1 MRRRVLFI
9 NLSQF
14 KVLVKNVAIV
24 LLFLLAFFFMLIN
37 KTDNAILDKASSAG
51 ISVAGPVIHFLTLPG
66 KGVYSVYATI
76 KDVIDVYNENK
87 KLRQENQFLLMQKN
101 KYGSLRAENALLAR
115 LLNYAVPKSAK
126 FVTVQIISADSLG
139 FSHSVI
145 AYVGEN
151 HEVKKGQIALNEG
164 GVVGRVEEIGGNYV
178 RIMLIT
184 DINSK
189 IPVLIERTRTRGI
202 LSGDNTSA
210 PKLIFTPL
218 GADIKV
224 NDMVVT
230 SGVSGIF
237 PAGLP
242 IGKVSAI
249 DNMQIK
255 VEPLTDIQKLEYAK
269 IVDYGLEMEP
279 LE

>member
-51 ISVAGPVIHFLTLPG
+51 ISVAGPVIHFLTLPA

-224 NDMVVT
+224 NDVVVT